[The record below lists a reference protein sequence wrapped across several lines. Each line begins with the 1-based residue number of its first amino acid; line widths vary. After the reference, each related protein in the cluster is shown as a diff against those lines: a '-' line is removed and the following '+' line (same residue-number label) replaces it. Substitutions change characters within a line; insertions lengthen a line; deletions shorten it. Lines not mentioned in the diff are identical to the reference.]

1 MRSLALVVALLGC
14 GAKGAPQQSPSNAVP
29 ETPCADAAKA
39 IGGKEVAAIE
49 KQCTDMAWP
58 DEARSC
64 FVAATSDDDKD
75 KCAYTKLTGEQA
87 AKLAEARSNFGE
99 ALDKMAAFANTMC
112 ECKDAEC
119 AHKVSDDITK
129 WAEEMSKVYKEPPHM
144 SEADQKRAAD
154 IGEQM
159 GKCMQQAMGAG
170 SAAAPALAVTGLDP
184 EKGDPKGGTYVRVIG
199 TAFQSEERTA
209 KVFFGSK
216 EGKVVKIQN
225 DTEMIV
231 EAPAGKPG
239 KVDVRVVFEPGGEQ
253 KLEGAFTYEK
263 KK

>member
-1 MRSLALVVALLGC
+1 MLALLLLAAC
-14 GAKGAPQQSPSNAVP
+14 GAKAAPQQSPSNATP

-39 IGGKEVAAIE
+39 VGGKEVAAIE
-49 KQCTDMAWP
+49 KQCTDMAWS
-58 DEARSC
+58 DAARSC
-64 FVAATSDDDKD
+64 FVTAKSDEDKD

-87 AKLAEARSNFGE
+87 AKLAESRSNFGE
-99 ALDKMAAFANTMC
+99 ALDKMEAFAETMC
-112 ECKDAEC
+112 QCKDAAC
-119 AHKVSDDITK
+119 AQKVSDDLTK

-144 SEADQKRAAD
+144 SDADTKRAQGL
-154 IGEQM
+154 GERM
-159 GKCMQQAMGAG
+159 GKCMQEAMGGG

-199 TAFQSEERTA
+199 TAFQAEERKA
-209 KVFFGSK
+209 KVFFGGK

-239 KVDVRVVFEPGGEQ
+239 KVDVLVVFEPGGEQ
-253 KLEGAFTYEK
+253 KLEGGFTYEK
-263 KK
+263 KKK

>member
-1 MRSLALVVALLGC
+1 MKMFALLLLAAC
-14 GAKGAPQQSPSNAVP
+14 GAKAAPQQSPSNATP
-29 ETPCADAAKA
+29 ETPCADAAKG

-49 KQCTDMAWP
+49 KQCTDMQWTDA
-58 DEARSC
+58 ARSC
-64 FVAATSDDDKD
+64 FVAAKSDEDKD

-99 ALDKMAAFANTMC
+99 ALDKMDAFAKTMC
-112 ECKDAEC
+112 ECKDPAC
-119 AHKVSDDITK
+119 AQKVSDDITK

-144 SEADQKRAAD
+144 SEADQKRAAE

-159 GKCMQQAMGAG
+159 GKCMQQAMGGG
-170 SAAAPALAVTGLDP
+170 SAAAPALAITGLDP

-199 TAFQSEERTA
+199 TAFQAEERKA
-209 KVFFGSK
+209 KVFFGTK